1 MHKTK
6 KAAFLSLIILIIIIA
21 ALLLRPRH
29 IKLDLS
35 DNSNISIVRE
45 GNEISLSSDE
55 KSQLIDIV
63 EKITVMPWL
72 FAPASGWTYRI
83 LYTSTDNRTNSII
96 VLDNKVTIDR
106 MSYHPFGKSASL
118 VTDFLDTIYNRSLV
132 TINIDNADSITV
144 INKSNGKTGVFEGAR
159 LKDLTDAL
167 AFTPSHPVT
176 FHDDND
182 SSVQYVLN
190 IQYKDGSSEK
200 LSIVKCP
207 AILYKNQYLSVDLYA
222 LELIQEEVDN

>member
-1 MHKTK
+1 MNK
-6 KAAFLSLIILIIIIA
+6 KKILLIIGTILLILLII
-21 ALLLRPRH
+21 LLRPRH
-29 IKLDLS
+29 IKLSLS
-35 DNSNISIVRE
+35 DTEDFSVVRE
-45 GNEISLSSDE
+45 GNEVSLTQAE
-55 KSQLIDIV
+55 KSQLIDMI
-63 EKITVMPWL
+63 EDITVMPWL
-72 FAPASGWTYRI
+72 FAPTSGWTYRI

-96 VLDNKVTIDR
+96 VLDNKVTINR

-190 IQYKDGSSEK
+190 IQYKDGSSEE

>member
-1 MHKTK
+1 MNK
-6 KAAFLSLIILIIIIA
+6 KKILLIIGTILLILLII
-21 ALLLRPRH
+21 LLRPRH
-29 IKLDLS
+29 IKLSLS
-35 DNSNISIVRE
+35 DTEDFSVVRE
-45 GNEISLSSDE
+45 GNEVSLTQAE
-55 KSQLIDIV
+55 KSQLIDMI
-63 EKITVMPWL
+63 EDITVMPWL
-72 FAPASGWTYRI
+72 FAPTSGWTYRI
-83 LYTSTDNRTNSII
+83 LYTNTDNRTNSII
-96 VLDNKVTIDR
+96 VLDNKVTINR

-190 IQYKDGSSEK
+190 IQYKDGASEE